1 LTTAPEPE
9 TPSPSDQP
17 PPGPID
23 HPVRMRVTDDLRR
36 TRLTVFFRL
45 LLAIPHFIW
54 LALWGVGVVL
64 LAIVNWVATL
74 VKGESPAG
82 LHRMFAMYINY
93 TAHVYAY
100 VSIAANRF
108 PGFLGEPGYEV
119 DLDIDPPAQQSRV
132 SVFFRLFLAIPAL
145 LLASV
150 MVDFAG
156 GGYSSS
162 SGWSDGSSTT
172 RAGFQAIGILSAAA
186 IISWFYA
193 LFRERAPEG
202 VARLAWYAI
211 HYSAQ
216 AYAYLLLLTDRY
228 PNSDPAVLGVPRPS
242 PPHPIVLR
250 QEEDTLERTRLTVFF
265 RLLLALPHLVWLF
278 LWSIAAIFAAIANW
292 VATLVRG
299 QSPAGLHGFLAS
311 YQRYAVH
318 VQAFIALVAN
328 PFPGFT
334 GAPGSYPVDVEIAP
348 PGPQRRLWTAF
359 RIFIAIPALLIQ
371 SGLNAALCAA
381 AFLGWFASL
390 FTGRM
395 PRGLRNLGAFA
406 LRHGAQTG
414 SFGYLL
420 LTDRYPYAGPPA

>member
-1 LTTAPEPE
+1 MTTAPEPE

-17 PPGPID
+17 PPGPIE
-23 HPVRMRVTDDLRR
+23 HPVRMRVTDDLSRS
-36 TRLTVFFRL
+36 RLTVFFRL
-45 LLAIPHFIW
+45 LLAIPHFLW
-54 LALWGVGVVL
+54 LALWGVAVVL

-74 VKGESPAG
+74 VKGQAPDG

-93 TAHVYAY
+93 ATHVYAY

-119 DLDIDPPAQQSRV
+119 DLDIDAPAPQSRV

-150 MVDFAG
+150 MVGVAG
-156 GGYSSS
+156 GGYTS
-162 SGWSDGSSTT
+162 SDGTDTSSTT
-172 RAGFQAIGILSAAA
+172 GAGVRVIGILSAAA
-186 IISWFYA
+186 LISWFYA
-193 LFRERAPEG
+193 MFRARAPKG
-202 VARLAWYAI
+202 VARLSWYAI
-211 HYSAQ
+211 HYAAQ
-216 AYAYLLLLTDRY
+216 AYAYLLLVTDRY
-228 PNSDPAVLGVPRPS
+228 PNSDPSVLGAPRPT
-242 PPHPIVLR
+242 PPHTIMLR
-250 QEEDTLERTRLTVFF
+250 QQEDTLERTRLTVFF
-265 RLLLALPHLVWLF
+265 RLLLALPHFVWLF
-278 LWSIAAIFAAIANW
+278 LWSIAAVFAAIANW

-318 VQAFIALVAN
+318 VQAFVALVAN

-334 GAPGSYPVDVEIAP
+334 GTPGSYPVDVEIAP
-348 PGPQRRLWTAF
+348 PEPQRRLWTAF

-371 SGLNAALCAA
+371 SGLNAALYVA

-390 FTGRM
+390 VTGRM

-406 LRHGAQTG
+406 LRYGAQTS